1 MDIDFIKWMCD
12 KADGFEIEQDCVSAC
27 PLKMPGGT
35 RTSIDLR
42 SDYVRLERYPLLLQ
56 RAIEG
61 VNRKY
66 EKDENNYCIDLMS
79 DDLEVGFNC
88 YTRQHNFIKDFDSV
102 DQAKESA
109 LKYVKEQEE
118 NK

>member
-61 VNRKY
+61 VNKESIIIDGYLLDINCSDITVYHTETLDRKIY
-66 EKDENNYCIDLMS
+66 EHVNSSTDK
-79 DDLEVGFNC
+79 
-88 YTRQHNFIKDFDSV
+88 
-102 DQAKESA
+102 AKESA
-109 LKYVKEQEE
+109 LKYIYEQEK